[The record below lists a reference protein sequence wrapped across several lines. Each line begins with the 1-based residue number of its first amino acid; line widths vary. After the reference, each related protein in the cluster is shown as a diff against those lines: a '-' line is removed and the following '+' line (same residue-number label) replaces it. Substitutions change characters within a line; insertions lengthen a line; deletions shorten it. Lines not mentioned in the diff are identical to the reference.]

1 MTAATR
7 REPIGQGNEIELEG
21 VAVGLDRD
29 DRKAVPERKKSINIA
44 HKNAGF
50 LDLFARTNIIYQ
62 IGVFVSEFPEIP

>member
-1 MTAATR
+1 M
-7 REPIGQGNEIELEG
+7 ES

-62 IGVFVSEFPEIP
+62 IGVFVSEFPGIP